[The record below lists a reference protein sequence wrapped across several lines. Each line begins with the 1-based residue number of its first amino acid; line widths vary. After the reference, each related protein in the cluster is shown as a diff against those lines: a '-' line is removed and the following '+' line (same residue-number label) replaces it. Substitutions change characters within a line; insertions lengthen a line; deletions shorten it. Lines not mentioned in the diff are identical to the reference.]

1 MNHDNELKNALEA
14 ILLAAGKPVPTDLLL
29 DLFDDSQRPT
39 RDELIAALQALAS
52 DCENRGIEV
61 REVASGWRMQVRP
74 RHAEVVS
81 RLWQERPTK
90 YSRALLETIALIAYR
105 QPITRGEIEE
115 IRGVGISTTIMRT
128 LQDRNWIRVVGHR
141 EVPGRPELLGTTRE
155 FLDYFGLRGLED
167 LPTLAEVQDLE
178 DLKVQLNLPEEH
190 APAVAA
196 TDAGGA
202 ATSSDSPLDVSAD
215 DEAHDY
221 DPQDEP
227 GEARDR
233 DPDDAPSTL
242 VAAPPSGHE
251 R

>member
-1 MNHDNELKNALEA
+1 
-14 ILLAAGKPVPTDLLL
+14 LL
-29 DLFDDSQRPT
+29 DLFDESQRPT
-39 RDELIAALQALAS
+39 RDGLIAALQALAA
-52 DCENRGIEV
+52 DCEDRGIEV

-74 RHAEVVS
+74 RHAGIVS
-81 RLWQERPTK
+81 RLWQERPTR
-90 YSRALLETIALIAYR
+90 YSRALLETIALVAYR

-178 DLKVQLNLPEEH
+178 DLKVQLDLPEGY
-190 APAVAA
+190 APAIEATVPGTAA
-196 TDAGGA
+196 VTG
-202 ATSSDSPLDVSAD
+202 DSHVDVVAD

-221 DPQDEP
+221 EVHDEP
-227 GEARDR
+227 ESTRDR
-233 DPDDAPSTL
+233 DPDGGASTL

>member
-14 ILLAAGKPVPTDLLL
+14 ILLAAGKPVPADLLL
-29 DLFDDSQRPT
+29 DLFDETQRPT
-39 RDELIAALQALAS
+39 RDELIAALQALAA
-52 DCENRGIEV
+52 DCESRGIEV

-74 RHAEVVS
+74 RHAEIVS

-128 LQDRNWIRVVGHR
+128 LHDRNWIRVVGHR

-155 FLDYFGLRGLED
+155 FLDYFGLRSLED
-167 LPTLAEVQDLE
+167 LPTLADVQDLE
-178 DLKVQLNLPEEH
+178 DLKVQLDLPEPQGPVGE
-190 APAVAA
+190 ASEPAAA
-196 TDAGGA
+196 TVGVESVD
-202 ATSSDSPLDVSAD
+202 LSAD
-215 DEAHDY
+215 DELPDDGHE
-221 DPQDEP
+221 EP
-227 GEARDR
+227 ESTRDR
-233 DPDDAPSTL
+233 DPDGGASTL